1 MWMSRS
7 MLGRPLR
14 RRPRPVLRS
23 APCGLCPCFP
33 FTLHRPPPSVG
44 HALKAVGKP
53 PYIFCALYQV
63 GHRGKGAAAKRG
75 NHGPVLW
82 RCCGNEGGG
91 TMEDLLDVAR
101 EPRL

>member
-44 HALKAVGKP
+44 QAGKAVGKP
-53 PYIFCALYQV
+53 PYIFVHSIRSAIAVKVQPRNEATTGLCC
-63 GHRGKGAAAKRG
+63 G
-75 NHGPVLW
+75 

-91 TMEDLLDVAR
+91 TIEDLLDVAR